1 MSFSCDTGRLWRDGQ
16 GRGGTGV
23 AQHGHVATLCRIF
36 MLLTRVF
43 LALICRPPPLAHAA
57 FDWDAICCGF
67 SAFAKFAQF
76 LRFEICTNYTY
87 RYFL

>member
-16 GRGGTGV
+16 GRRGTGV

-43 LALICRPPPLAHAA
+43 LALICRPPPPCP
-57 FDWDAICCGF
+57 CCLRLGRNL
-67 SAFAKFAQF
+67 
-76 LRFEICTNYTY
+76 LRFFGIREICAIFTI
-87 RYFL
+87 